1 MAEPVKPRT
10 ISTPRWQ
17 AGLGLGI
24 CLLPVTVA
32 LTLSDCSDPE
42 AWQLELGAIFFGLCA
57 AVFAW
62 VLVSPGRV
70 LFHAE
75 GFTVTGGFGLIPWTI
90 RWRDVDAFVPLEYS
104 GVRIV
109 GFRYARGY
117 RPPSRRRFTRWRGA
131 DEMLPSYWR
140 SPTRVADELNEY
152 RTRALTTGAMDTNV
166 A

>member
-10 ISTPRWQ
+10 ISTPRWK

-24 CLLPVTVA
+24 CLLPVTVG
-32 LTLSDCSDPE
+32 LTLSRRSGPD
-42 AWQLELGAIFFGLCA
+42 AWQLELAAIFFGLCA

-62 VLVSPGRV
+62 LLVSPGRV
-70 LFHAE
+70 LLHAE
-75 GFTVTGGFGLIPWTI
+75 GFTVKGGLGLIPWTI

-104 GVRIV
+104 RVRIV
-109 GFRYARGY
+109 GFRYVRGY
-117 RPPSRRRFTRWRGA
+117 RHPSRRRFTRWRGA
-131 DEMLPSYWR
+131 DETLPIWWR

-152 RTRALTTGAMDTNV
+152 RTRALSIGSMETNV

>member
-10 ISTPRWQ
+10 ISTPRWK

-24 CLLPVTVA
+24 CLLPVTVG
-32 LTLSDCSDPE
+32 LTLSDRSNPE
-42 AWQLELGAIFFGLCA
+42 AWQLELAAIFFGLCA

-62 VLVSPGRV
+62 LLVSPGRV
-70 LFHAE
+70 LLDAE
-75 GFTVTGGFGLIPWTI
+75 GFTVKGGLFPWTI

-104 GVRIV
+104 RVRMV

-117 RPPSRRRFTRWRGA
+117 RHPSRRRFTRWRGA
-131 DEMLPSYWR
+131 DEMLPILWR
-140 SPTRVADELNEY
+140 SPTKVANELNEY
-152 RTRALTTGAMDTNV
+152 RKRALTTGSRDTNV